1 MVNGAAPSTDPG
13 RVPDPEVDTR
23 VDTVDDTRAD
33 TRADPGAGTAPAV
46 SARPEPAEPVEL
58 ELAAEFPAA
67 GRDDWLGLVDEVLRR
82 SGRIGPDAPRGA
94 GEQKLVRRTAD
105 GIAVRP
111 LYTADD
117 PLPGPIGV
125 PGAAP
130 YVRGSTRHGSVPDG
144 WDVRQRHTHPDPGT
158 ANSAVLADLEN
169 GVTSIWLV
177 VGGGATAVADL
188 PAALEGVHLDLAPV
202 VLDAGAE
209 GAAAADAFLAL
220 ATERG
225 VVAEAL
231 LGGLGLDPIG
241 VRARTGRGPDVDS
254 VVEPAR
260 RVAEHHPM
268 MRAVVVDATAVAA
281 AGASDAQELG
291 WSLAAGVAYLR
302 ALAAG
307 GVDVTMAAGLL
318 EFRYAATPEQFPTIA
333 KLRAARRLWSRVL
346 EASGARPQR
355 GQLQHAVT
363 APTAFSRRDP
373 YVNLLRGTVAGF
385 AAGVGG
391 ADAVTVAPFD
401 AAIGADT
408 AFSRR
413 IARNTQ
419 ALLVEESHLAR
430 VLDPAG
436 GSWFV
441 ESLTGE
447 LAEAGWAF
455 FQELEAAG
463 GAVAALDSGLVAE
476 RVGAVRGRREADVAT
491 RRSPITGVSEF
502 ADLAEKPV
510 ERDPSPVADDATA
523 GGGLAVYRPSAAFEE
538 RRDRSDA
545 VLAATGARP
554 RAFLATLGPLAAY
567 TARAGFARNLLHA
580 GGVET
585 VEAGPTT
592 TADEVAAAFTEAGSP
607 VAVLCSTDALYA
619 ERAADAVAALREAG
633 AACVL
638 LAGSTEVPGLDGH
651 LAAGGDALAVIDTV
665 YAALEGS

>member
-1 MVNGAAPSTDPG
+1 M
-13 RVPDPEVDTR
+13 
-23 VDTVDDTRAD
+23 AD
-33 TRADPGAGTAPAV
+33 TAAGTGAGTAATV
-46 SARPEPAEPVEL
+46 SARPEPAEPAEL
-58 ELAAEFPAA
+58 PLAAEFPAA

-82 SGRIGPDAPRGA
+82 SGRIGADAPLGA
-94 GEQKLVRRTAD
+94 GEQELVRRTAD

-130 YVRGSTRHGSVPDG
+130 FVRGSTRHGSVPDG
-144 WDVRQRHTHPDPGT
+144 WDVRQRHAHPDPG
-158 ANSAVLADLEN
+158 AARSAVLADLEN
-169 GVTSIWLV
+169 GVSSIWLV
-177 VGGGATAVADL
+177 VGGGGTAVADL

-209 GAAAADAFLAL
+209 AAAAADAFLAL
-220 ATERG
+220 AAERG
-225 VVAEAL
+225 VVADAL
-231 LGGLGLDPIG
+231 LGTLGLDPIG
-241 VRARTGRGPDVDS
+241 VRVRTGRGPDVDS

-260 RVAEHHPM
+260 RVAEHHPL
-268 MRAVVVDATAVAA
+268 MRAVVVDATAVAG

-291 WSLAAGVAYLR
+291 WSLSAGVAYLR
-302 ALAAG
+302 ALVGA

-318 EFRYAATPEQFPTIA
+318 EFRYAATAEQFPTIA

-373 YVNLLRGTVAGF
+373 YVNLLRGAVAGF

-441 ESLTGE
+441 ESLTGS

-476 RVGAVRGRREADVAT
+476 RVGAVRERRAADVAT
-491 RRSPITGVSEF
+491 RRTPITGVSEF

-510 ERDPSPVADDATA
+510 QREPRPAAAGGDAGGDA
-523 GGGLAVYRPSAAFEE
+523 GGGLPVYRPSAPFEE

-545 VLAATGARP
+545 VLAATGTRP

-567 TARAGFARNLLHA
+567 TVRAGFARNLLHA

-592 TADEVAAAFTEAGSP
+592 TADEVVAAFLEAGTP

-619 ERAADAVAALREAG
+619 ERAAEAVAALRESG

-638 LAGSTEVPGLDGH
+638 LAGSSHVPGLDGQ
-651 LAAGGDALAVIDTV
+651 LKAGGDALAVIDTV